1 MRDAVSR
8 RVNATP
14 LRTRLTAITVVLAG
28 IGLLVAGVA
37 TYFALQSF
45 LVDRLDQQLHT
56 AAADQ
61 GLQGALLGR
70 TPITAD
76 QLPPEG
82 YALLITSSGSSAIH
96 FGERVTATPP
106 FLATAPIGYSSVG
119 GFRILNLAVGDGPG
133 STVRV
138 VVAIPLSD
146 VQGTLNRLVL
156 LELLV
161 GVIVL
166 GVIGAVA
173 LVVVRAGMRPLERI
187 EETAGAIAA
196 GDLTQRVEDADPRTE
211 VGRLGSSLNVMLHQ
225 IERAFT
231 ERAESQDRLRRFVAD
246 ASHELRTPLTSVR
259 GYAELFRRGASERP
273 DDLAVVMR
281 RIEAEAER
289 MGVLVEDLLLLAQL
303 DQSRPLEAEPVDLT
317 AVVSELVADHRM
329 LRPEWP
335 IDLDAVPVT
344 LVGDEQR
351 LRQAVRN
358 LLSNAC
364 AHTPAGTHVS
374 VRVQARDDSA
384 IVEVA
389 DDGPGLAP
397 EEAERVFERF
407 FRSDPSRTRARGGT
421 GLGLSIV
428 SAIAEAHAGRAEL
441 DSTPGHG
448 STFRLVL
455 PTAR

>member
-1 MRDAVSR
+1 MRAAVSR

-37 TYFALQSF
+37 TYLALQSF
-45 LVDRLDQQLHT
+45 LVDRLDQQLNAVGVDSGFVT
-56 AAADQ
+56 AVVSRNPASVTNQLPAHSYALFVAPGGIVAGIHDGRPIRSAPAYLRRAAD
-61 GLQGALLGR
+61 GLTSAG
-70 TPITAD
+70 
-76 QLPPEG
+76 G
-82 YALLITSSGSSAIH
+82 YRVRAETSQNGTRLIIA
-96 FGERVTATPP
+96 FP
-106 FLATAPIGYSSVG
+106 LA
-119 GFRILNLAVGDGPG
+119 
-133 STVRV
+133 
-138 VVAIPLSD
+138 D
-146 VQGTLNRLVL
+146 VQSTLNRLVL

-161 GVIVL
+161 GVVVL
-166 GVIGAVA
+166 GVIGGVA
-173 LVVVRAGMRPLERI
+173 LVVVRAGMRPLGRI
-187 EETAGAIAA
+187 EQTAGAIAA
-196 GDLTQRVEDADPRTE
+196 GDLTQRVADADPRTE
-211 VGRLGSSLNVMLHQ
+211 VGRLGASLNVMLHQ
-225 IERAFT
+225 IEQAFT

-303 DQSRPLEAEPVDLT
+303 DQGRPLEAEPVDLT
-317 AVVSELVADHRM
+317 SVVTELVADHRM

-335 IDLDAVPVT
+335 IELDAVPVT

-374 VRVQARDDSA
+374 VHVQIRDASA
-384 IVEVA
+384 VVEVA

-441 DSTPGHG
+441 DSTPGQG
-448 STFRLVL
+448 SMFRLVL

>member
-8 RVNATP
+8 RVNAAP

-28 IGLLVAGVA
+28 IGLLVAGLA

-45 LVDRLDQQLHT
+45 LVNRLDQQLRSV
-56 AAADQ
+56 AADP
-61 GLQGALLGR
+61 GFVASLQRGQSV
-70 TPITAD
+70 AD
-76 QLPPEG
+76 QLPPDSYAFLVLPNGVVGIHDGAQITRAPGYLSQADEG
-82 YALLITSSGSSAIH
+82 VTSVDGYRVRAQTFSGARLVI
-96 FGERVTATPP
+96 A
-106 FLATAPIGYSSVG
+106 A
-119 GFRILNLAVGDGPG
+119 
-133 STVRV
+133 
-138 VVAIPLSD
+138 PLSD

-156 LELLV
+156 LELVV
-161 GVIVL
+161 GVVVL

-173 LVVVRAGMRPLERI
+173 LVAVRAGMRPLGRI

-196 GDLTQRVEDADPRTE
+196 GDLSQRVQDADPRTE
-211 VGRLGSSLNVMLHQ
+211 VGRLGASLNVMLHQ

-317 AVVSELVADHRM
+317 AVVTELVSDHRM
-329 LRPEWP
+329 LRVEWP

-344 LVGDEQR
+344 LTGDEQR

-374 VRVQARDDSA
+374 VRVLIRGDSA

-407 FRSDPSRTRARGGT
+407 FRSDPSRTRASGGT

-428 SAIAEAHAGRAEL
+428 WAIAEAHGGRAEV
-441 DSTPGHG
+441 DSSPGRG
-448 STFRLVL
+448 SAFRLVL
-455 PTAR
+455 PIAAPADR